1 FPLRKGT
8 FRETRLCI
16 ATVKMLVSRH
26 SRSGFFSHLRTFA
39 VLLFAPFVFT
49 TAAHAQTGIYVEYG
63 GSKVDAPSN
72 DWIYGP
78 TFGLYHDF
86 YSVPLV
92 HVGGDLRGSVLGVSQ
107 TTTLTSGMIG
117 PRVSVHPHVLPAMP
131 YLEALGGIGHYDY
144 GASQGSNTQF
154 EYQFLAGI
162 DITVLPRLDWRAV
175 EFSYGGLSALN
186 GTLHPRTLSMGL
198 VLRLP

>member
-1 FPLRKGT
+1 MT
-8 FRETRLCI
+8 
-16 ATVKMLVSRH
+16 S
-26 SRSGFFSHLRTFA
+26 SRSLYFSDVRLLS
-39 VLLFAPFVFT
+39 VLLVAIFAIT
-49 TAAHAQTGIYVEYG
+49 ITANAQTGIYIEYG
-63 GSKVDAPSN
+63 GSKVAAPSN

-78 TFGLYHDF
+78 TFGIYHAF

-92 HVGGDLRGSVLGVSQ
+92 HVGADLRGSVLGISQ
-107 TTTLTSGMIG
+107 TTTLTSGALG
-117 PRVSVHPHVLPAMP
+117 PRVSIHPRVLPVMP
-131 YLEALGGIGHYDY
+131 YLEALGGIGYYDY
-144 GASQGSNTQF
+144 GNGQGSNTQF

>member
-1 FPLRKGT
+1 MSP
-8 FRETRLCI
+8 
-16 ATVKMLVSRH
+16 H

-39 VLLFAPFVFT
+39 VLLFAPFVLT

-117 PRVSVHPHVLPAMP
+117 PRVS
-131 YLEALGGIGHYDY
+131 
-144 GASQGSNTQF
+144 
-154 EYQFLAGI
+154 
-162 DITVLPRLDWRAV
+162 
-175 EFSYGGLSALN
+175 
-186 GTLHPRTLSMGL
+186 
-198 VLRLP
+198 